1 MLVFKALHIVSMFG
15 MVTVF
20 LSGAFLYAFAT
31 MRRDPHLLA
40 VYHRTAR
47 AARLPVIGL
56 VALVAG
62 VAFGLLTA
70 ATGSLDFFEG
80 WLLAAYALVFLLF
93 LTVLTVGRPIIE
105 LGDEAIEADAEGN
118 STDEVRHKMA
128 RTHPALFLAAMAA
141 IFIAFIFDMV
151 LKPF

>member
-31 MRRDPHLLA
+31 IRRDPHLLA

-47 AARLPVIGL
+47 TARLPVIGL
-56 VALVAG
+56 LALVAG
-62 VAFGLLTA
+62 VVFGLLTA
-70 ATGSLDFFEG
+70 ATSSLDFFEG
-80 WLLAAYALVFLLF
+80 WLLAAYALVLLLF
-93 LTVLTVGRPIIE
+93 VTVLVVGRPIIE
-105 LGDEAIEADAEGN
+105 LGDEAIEADVEGK
-118 STDEVRHKMA
+118 STDGVRRRMA
-128 RTHPALFLAAMAA
+128 RTHPALFLAAMTA
-141 IFIAFIFDMV
+141 IFVAFILDMV